1 MALPKLFNLITW
13 HNNTTPAINEDNL
26 NAMSQAID
34 NIDDRVIGLAG
45 TIMEDV
51 PQIQEDL
58 EILEPAIENIDSN
71 VERAETAADDAEDSA
86 ETAEYWANVSNPP
99 IPVVKDFANVISVD
113 DAIPKAATDVKVKI
127 EAVQDLHGYTKPW
140 VGGAGKNLLPLTV
153 AKLKSANG
161 GTWSGNSITKNGV
174 TFTILTDSDGNVTGI
189 KVSGTGSAETTFY
202 IGFGSGQIPVGD
214 YYANGSANGGGSNTF
229 DVYFWNNNQGARV
242 KQWDGTTNSISL
254 DSSSVNAQIKIPNTT
269 DSLSYAIRVKAGW
282 NTNGMIFYP
291 MIRKSTESDTSFE
304 PYTNICPI
312 SGFTEAKID
321 RYRDTTITYDPSS
334 NDKYIG
340 ADGTIGSSGLFHY
353 TNLLPVV
360 QASYKYRYTC
370 TTSNNFSTR
379 VHAYNENGV
388 WLRQLAYKTS
398 SGQSIGENKITFDV
412 DSSVSYIRISQSTE
426 VSDELLMHD
435 NTQYIIDL
443 DGTRY
448 GATLDVDSGVMTVN
462 KAIVDLGTLTYGRYD
477 TQVTGKYRYI
487 SDGIASAVKVPA
499 SLDDKADIICSNYD
513 AVNGYGPVQ
522 NIQGIAIHTN
532 GNVMI
537 YDETKA
543 TLTTDAFK
551 SAMNGVQLLYPLAT
565 PITVQLTPTEVQM
578 LQGYNV
584 LSANSGD
591 VYLEYDASMIQ
602 RIANEK
608 LDISTFKS
616 VVASSSDFADFKTK
630 VTAL

>member
-34 NIDDRVIGLAG
+34 DIDDRVIGLAG

-99 IPVVKDFANVISVD
+99 IPVVKDFASVISVD

-140 VGGAGKNLLPLTV
+140 VGGAGKNKLP
-153 AKLKSANG
+153 NE
-161 GTWSGNSITKNGV
+161 ITTATEAGV
-174 TFTILTDSDGNVTGI
+174 TFATQANGKI
-189 KVSGTGSAETTFY
+189 KISGTSTRDIFNTDICENFSLPEGTYIFSYDAVNGVNVQICNRAETSQWLFINSSNPSKTLT
-202 IGFGSGQIPVGD
+202 VT
-214 YYANGSANGGGSNTF
+214 SAMVNDMRVRFIINPNTA
-229 DVYFWNNNQGARV
+229 VN
-242 KQWDGTTNSISL
+242 GTTG
-254 DSSSVNAQIKIPNTT
+254 V
-269 DSLSYAIRVKAGW
+269 
-282 NTNGMIFYP
+282 
-291 MIRKSTESDTSFE
+291 MIRPSTISDSTFA

-312 SGFTEAKID
+312 SGFTEAKVTRTGKNLLD
-321 RYRDTTITYDPSS
+321 S
-334 NDKYIG
+334 
-340 ADGTIGSSGLFHY
+340 SSG
-353 TNLLPVV
+353 V
-360 QASYKYRYTC
+360 
-370 TTSNNFSTR
+370 
-379 VHAYNENGV
+379 
-388 WLRQLAYKTS
+388 LRQYTSDPTVLRWGYNPILLNAGTYTISYTKNTNYDLYLVYTDTWESLDLSASGTTFTLSSKREVFIRSALS
-398 SGQSIGENKITFDV
+398 SG
-412 DSSVSYIRISQSTE
+412 STE
-426 VSDELLMHD
+426 ATFLSHFSNVQLEIGNHATTYEPYNGTD
-435 NTQYIIDL
+435 YIIDL

-448 GATLDVDSGVMTVN
+448 GATLDVDSGQLVVDRALVEFDGSNDEVWDMSSGTNVN
-462 KAIVDLGTLTYGRYD
+462 AWHQFYLTKGDAKDSLNMQTNKFQLINIGDRGQKTGAISYNDKTMRFALVDKEVLITSVTDWKAWL
-477 TQVTGKYRYI
+477 
-487 SDGIASAVKVPA
+487 ASSPLEVV
-499 SLDDKADIICSNYD
+499 Y
-513 AVNGYGPVQ
+513 
-522 NIQGIAIHTN
+522 
-532 GNVMI
+532 
-537 YDETKA
+537 E
-543 TLTTDAFK
+543 
-551 SAMNGVQLLYPLAT
+551 LAT

-591 VYLEYDASMIQ
+591 VYLKYDASMIQ

-630 VTAL
+630 VAAL